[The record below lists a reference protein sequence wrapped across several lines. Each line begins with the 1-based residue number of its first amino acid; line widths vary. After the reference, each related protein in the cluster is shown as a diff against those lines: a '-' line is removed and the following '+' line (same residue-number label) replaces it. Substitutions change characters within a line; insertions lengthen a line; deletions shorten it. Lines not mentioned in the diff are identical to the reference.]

1 MSLFSICCFAVA
13 SVILVIL
20 VKQLKNEIA
29 MPISVFVTVSLSI
42 VCVSLIEPISDY
54 INEISDSADYGPYVK
69 VMMKSF
75 GIALVSS
82 GSADICR
89 DCGENAVAAKVELVG
104 KCAIML
110 TSLPLIRSLLTLA
123 EDIMYA

>member
-1 MSLFSICCFAVA
+1 MNIFSVTSLAVA
-13 SVILVIL
+13 AVVLVIL
-20 VKQLKNEIA
+20 VKQLKSEIA
-29 MPISVFVTVSLSI
+29 MPVSVFVTVALSL

-54 INEISDSADYGPYVK
+54 INEISDSADYGPYIK

-82 GSADICR
+82 GSADICK
-89 DCGENAVAAKVELVG
+89 DCGESAIAAKVELVG

-110 TSLPLIRSLLTLA
+110 TALPLIRSLLLLA

>member
-1 MSLFSICCFAVA
+1 MSPFAISSFAVV

-20 VKQLKNEIA
+20 VKQLKSEIA
-29 MPISVFVTVSLSI
+29 LPMSVCITVALSA
-42 VCVSLIEPISDY
+42 VCVSLIEPVSKY
-54 INEISDSADYGPYVK
+54 INEISEAADYGPYVK
-69 VMMKSF
+69 VMMKSL
-75 GIALVSS
+75 GISLVSS

-89 DCGENAVAAKVELVG
+89 DCGESAIASKVELVG

-110 TSLPLIRSLLTLA
+110 TALPLIRSLLLLA

>member
-1 MSLFSICCFAVA
+1 MNLFSISSFAVV

-20 VKQLKNEIA
+20 VKQLKSEIA
-29 MPISVFVTVSLSI
+29 LPMSVCVTVALSI
-42 VCVSLIEPISDY
+42 VCVSLIEPISEY
-54 INEISDSADYGPYVK
+54 INEISESADYGPYVK
-69 VMMKSF
+69 VMMKSL

-82 GSADICR
+82 GSADICK
-89 DCGENAVAAKVELVG
+89 DCGESAIAAKVELVG

-110 TSLPLIRSLLTLA
+110 TALPLIRSLLLLA